1 MMEATSAPLEKS
13 ERDGKSA
20 SELKNQKGVGSAA
33 EETTEQGVPKRQ
45 GRADDPP
52 QLVDETKEA
61 VSQDIGAAPV
71 GVTLGAFESEIERM
85 SKDADAIL
93 DSIRNE
99 AAESPNRIRRVVRDR
114 REAINKSHDDDDDR
128 REAINKSHDDDD
140 DWDDDMS
147 EELNRL
153 GSVSEEIRQAEIDFM
168 RGLVDLE
175 SDAEGRDNE
184 PPLHG
189 SVEERDNETLRQTPS
204 PIKRNQHEPLQQPLQ
219 KQFHKPLQKPVQ
231 KPVQEPPQEPQQ
243 KEEQAQKLPEQ
254 GVQQS
259 PQTTGQQQL
268 QTPPT
273 QTKGR
278 ADPALLVGVV
288 LVYLVLMIHS
298 LRVFRNGLLDAEG
311 GLKPISLW

>member
-1 MMEATSAPLEKS
+1 METNSAPSERS

-20 SELKNQKGVGSAA
+20 SELKDQKGVESAA
-33 EETTEQGVPKRQ
+33 KETAEQ

-52 QLVDETKEA
+52 QLADETKKT
-61 VSQDIGAAPV
+61 VSPDIGAASV

-114 REAINKSHDDDDDR
+114 REALNKAH
-128 REAINKSHDDDD
+128 EDDD

-175 SDAEGRDNE
+175 SDAEG
-184 PPLHG
+184 G
-189 SVEERDNETLRQTPS
+189 AQERDNEMLGQTPS
-204 PIKRNQHEPLQQPLQ
+204 PIKRNAQETLQQPLQ
-219 KQFHKPLQKPVQ
+219 KRSQKPPQ
-231 KPVQEPPQEPQQ
+231 KPPQEPRQ
-243 KEEQAQKLPEQ
+243 KEEQEQKLPEQ
-254 GVQQS
+254 RVQQS
-259 PQTTGQQQL
+259 RQTTGQQQS
-268 QTPPT
+268 QMPPT

-288 LVYLVLMIHS
+288 LVYLVIMIHA
-298 LRVFRNGLLDAEG
+298 LRVIRNGLLDAEG

>member
-1 MMEATSAPLEKS
+1 MMETNSAPLEKS

-20 SELKNQKGVGSAA
+20 SELKYQKGDGSVAN
-33 EETTEQGVPKRQ
+33 ETAEQGVPKRRD
-45 GRADDPP
+45 GVYNPP
-52 QLVDETKEA
+52 NLVDEMIEA
-61 VSQDIGAAPV
+61 VSPDIIGAPV

-99 AAESPNRIRRVVRDR
+99 AAESPNRIRRVVGDH
-114 REAINKSHDDDDDR
+114 REAIYKSHEDDDDR
-128 REAINKSHDDDD
+128 REAKNKSHDDDD

-168 RGLVDLE
+168 RGLVDLG
-175 SDAEGRDNE
+175 SDAEERENE

-189 SVEERDNETLRQTPS
+189 GAEERDTEILGQTPS
-204 PIKRNQHEPLQQPLQ
+204 PIKRNAQETLQQPLQ
-219 KQFHKPLQKPVQ
+219 MRSQKPPQKPVQ
-231 KPVQEPPQEPQQ
+231 KPPQEPQQ
-243 KEEQAQKLPEQ
+243 KQEQARKLPEQ

-259 PQTTGQQQL
+259 RQTTGMQQSQKS
-268 QTPPT
+268 PT

-288 LVYLVLMIHS
+288 LVYLVIMIHA
-298 LRVFRNGLLDAEG
+298 LRVIRNGLLDEEG

>member
-1 MMEATSAPLEKS
+1 MMETNSAPSEKS

-20 SELKNQKGVGSAA
+20 SELKDQKGVGNAA
-33 EETTEQGVPKRQ
+33 KENAEHGVPKRR
-45 GRADDPP
+45 GRVDDPP
-52 QLVDETKEA
+52 RLVDETKKA
-61 VSQDIGAAPV
+61 VSPDIGAASE
-71 GVTLGAFESEIERM
+71 GVTLGTFESEIERM

-93 DSIRNE
+93 DSIRKE
-99 AAESPNRIRRVVRDR
+99 AAESPNRIRRVVLDR
-114 REAINKSHDDDDDR
+114 REALNKAN
-128 REAINKSHDDDD
+128 EDDD

-175 SDAEGRDNE
+175 SDTEERDNE
-184 PPLHG
+184 PPLHVG
-189 SVEERDNETLRQTPS
+189 AEERDNETLRRTPS
-204 PIKRNQHEPLQQPLQ
+204 PIKRNSQGPLQQPLQ
-219 KQFHKPLQKPVQ
+219 KRFQEPLQNPV
-231 KPVQEPPQEPQQ
+231 KKPPQEPQQ

-254 GVQQS
+254 RVQQS
-259 PQTTGQQQL
+259 RQTTGQQQL
-268 QTPPT
+268 QKPPT

-288 LVYLVLMIHS
+288 LVYLVIMIHVF
-298 LRVFRNGLLDAEG
+298 RAFRNGLLDAEG